1 MNYHYGFRSLMAE
14 TPAELGAYLR
24 ILRER
29 AGLTQSEVA
38 LDTHLPQS
46 MISRLERGDPGVRI
60 GAVMTVL
67 ARFGMY
73 LPPLV
78 LQDDSERQTIASL
91 QSPLRAVSNEFAVG
105 QQTSGQ

>member
-38 LDTHLPQS
+38 FDTNLPQS

-60 GAVMTVL
+60 GAVMSVL

-78 LQDDSERQTIASL
+78 LQNESERETVTAL
-91 QSPLRAVSNEFAVG
+91 HSPLLSTAEDYVVG
-105 QQTSGQ
+105 QSASGQ